1 MDPTIFCRKTLIS
14 RWKNEI
20 EFISRRS
27 VTLTALT
34 TSLTQPWKIFFTFL
48 FQKKLLLS
56 RHVLKFILKFGTKQN
71 TASCSSR
78 ATTKTR
84 LTSWAIFDL
93 EKHVLRIWHFDLHY
107 SPLSLLFVKFIS
119 DFLHIPIFFFSSLER
134 FSIALLLL
142 SSIFISVFSH
152 AVTYAAASNITRSD
166 SEQGIN
172 QTRLNAHLALS
183 HPRANTHSLQE
194 VEYSHTL
201 SSLCASFCR
210 QLAPRFLPTQTARRR
225 TQFPSRTFY
234 VIYKKLLTLHGLPDE
249 LLRLRHFRVL
259 S

>member
-1 MDPTIFCRKTLIS
+1 MEKWNRIYLAAVSNTHGTYYFVDTTLENIFHFFIPEKTSFKPS
-14 RWKNEI
+14 RVKIYFEI
-20 EFISRRS
+20 WHK
-27 VTLTALT
+27 T
-34 TSLTQPWKIFFTFL
+34 KHCFL
-48 FQKKLLLS
+48 QQQ
-56 RHVLKFILKFGTKQN
+56 GN
-71 TASCSSR
+71 N
-78 ATTKTR
+78 KTR

-107 SPLSLLFVKFIS
+107 SPLSVLFVKFIS

-210 QLAPRFLPTQTARRR
+210 QLAPSFLPTQTARRR